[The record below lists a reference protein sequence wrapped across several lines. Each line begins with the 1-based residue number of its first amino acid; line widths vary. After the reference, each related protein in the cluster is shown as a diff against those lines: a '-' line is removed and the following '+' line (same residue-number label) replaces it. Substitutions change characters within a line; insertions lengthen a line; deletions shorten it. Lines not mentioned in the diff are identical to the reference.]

1 MATQITTD
9 EELAVLLGT
18 LGDTADAIAAN
29 LRAQDIKGFRSITN
43 QCPVARWLWREVDGC
58 TDVDVDDSVNI
69 YTTVNG
75 PHLRSLECDFSNAV
89 RGFIENFDERRYP
102 DLIDAADR

>member
-29 LRAQDIKGFRSITN
+29 LRAQDIKGFRSRTN
-43 QCPVARWLWREVDGC
+43 QCPVARWLWREVGGC

-69 YTTVNG
+69 KIQIDG
-75 PHLRSLECDFSNAV
+75 FRLRSLECAPPDV
-89 RGFIENFDERRYP
+89 VTDFIEGFDKDRYA
-102 DLIDAADR
+102 DLIASED